1 MKLLLLLLIALTLS
15 PAGMTRNLQ
24 SGTDDLRISPP
35 EAIHAPRSA
44 PAEGSKERLVVD
56 VDHSIIQWKGTKFW
70 GMGKHEGI
78 VRLAEG
84 IVIVRR
90 NEIVA
95 GRFVLDMTT
104 IEVTDIPKSDP
115 IPRQRLREHLM
126 EEHFFFVERF
136 PTAVFEISSA
146 RSNDSGRHRITGRLT
161 MRGKTHGVSFDAHIP
176 VLDRS
181 ALRATA
187 RFSINRH
194 DWGVAYRGSRLTNDL
209 VDDMIELN
217 LVLVAHGPDES

>member
-1 MKLLLLLLIALTLS
+1 MKSIVLMLIAFTFS
-15 PAGMTRNLQ
+15 PASQVGHPDT
-24 SGTDDLRISPP
+24 SEP
-35 EAIHAPRSA
+35 EAK
-44 PAEGSKERLVVD
+44 KERLVVD
-56 VDHSIIQWKGTKFW
+56 VDRSIVQWKGTKFW
-70 GMGKHEGI
+70 GARKHEGI

-84 IVIVRR
+84 SVITR
-90 NEIVA
+90 NGAIVA

-115 IPRQRLREHLM
+115 IPRRRLREHLKD
-126 EEHFFFVERF
+126 EHFFYVDRF
-136 PTAVFEISSA
+136 PTAVFEITSA
-146 RSNDSGRHRITGRLT
+146 HRQDAGVHRITGRLT
-161 MRGKTHGVSFDAHIP
+161 MRGKTRDVSFGAHIP
-176 VLDRS
+176 VLDDA

-217 LVLVAHGPDES
+217 LILIADKQQES